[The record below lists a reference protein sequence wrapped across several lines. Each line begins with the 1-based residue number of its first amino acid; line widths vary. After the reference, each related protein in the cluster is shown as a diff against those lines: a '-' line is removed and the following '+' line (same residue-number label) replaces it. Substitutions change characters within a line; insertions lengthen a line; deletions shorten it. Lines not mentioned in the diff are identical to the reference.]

1 MLHLL
6 DYIGIIAFALTGAMV
21 ASQQKMDLFGGLVL
35 ALATAVGGG
44 TLRDMLLDVPVFWV
58 VKPIYLGLSVAGFAL
73 AWGFMAIWRTWPTR
87 LIDVADALGLAVF
100 SILGTQKAL
109 ELGAAPSVALIMG
122 ALTGIGGGL
131 LRDVLARVKP
141 MVLQRQQIYGTPALL
156 GIALFLATHQLA
168 ASIMVVFILRMAGI
182 YLNWRLPFF
191 PQIFRKKTKKDS
203 SKA

>member
-1 MLHLL
+1 LPKTMLHLL

-35 ALATAVGGG
+35 AFATAVGGG

-109 ELGAAPSVALIMG
+109 VLGAPPSVALIMG

-141 MVLQRQQIYGTPALL
+141 MVLQRQQIYGYAPA
-156 GIALFLATHQLA
+156 G
-168 ASIMVVFILRMAGI
+168 R
-182 YLNWRLPFF
+182 
-191 PQIFRKKTKKDS
+191 
-203 SKA
+203 

>member
-44 TLRDMLLDVPVFWV
+44 TLRDLLLNTPVFWV
-58 VKPIYLGLSVAGFAL
+58 VKPIYISLSVAGFGL

-109 ELGAAPSVALIMG
+109 HLGAPPTVALIMG

-141 MVLQRQQIYGTPALL
+141 MVLQRQQIYGTPAVL

-168 ASIMVVFILRMAGI
+168 ASMAVVFALRMAGI
-182 YLNWRLPFF
+182 CLNWRLPFF

-203 SKA
+203 SKT